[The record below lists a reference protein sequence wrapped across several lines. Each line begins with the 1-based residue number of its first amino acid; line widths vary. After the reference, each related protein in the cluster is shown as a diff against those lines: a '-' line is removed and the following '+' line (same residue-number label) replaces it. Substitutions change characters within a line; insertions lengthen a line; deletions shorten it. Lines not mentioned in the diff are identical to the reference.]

1 MFTYNERGSYLIHLF
16 DALPEEQKIAV
27 VAIVFFILG
36 GLSVLYLKKYK
47 ELSALQEEE
56 ERRELDEDISQQL
69 REIELIT
76 KGSRVNSD
84 YEELLKEVNL

>member
-1 MFTYNERGSYLIHLF
+1 MFTYNGRGSYLIHLF
-16 DALPEEQKIAV
+16 DSLPEEKKIV
-27 VAIVFFILG
+27 IVAIIFFILG
-36 GLSVLYLKKYK
+36 VLSILYFKKYK